1 MHRKRTQTQD
11 RFMKTKKLVLL
22 LPLVC
27 LLGCYAGSVKPLLNR
42 PEFKA
47 ENEPIRTLRIL
58 LITDDSYRKDE
69 IEKFVSKCSRLVEMQ
84 VGIRLEILDG
94 YQIKWEDE
102 LEDIIKMEIRIAG
115 DTWSKRD
122 QFDIALTFVNF
133 VHNIAGGKLPLGAT
147 DTFFWRYLFVKELDP
162 YILLHELFHAF
173 LLQKGH
179 SKDWVMRAGRP
190 AYGNEW
196 YWLTPEDRKEVLRNK
211 WRDFNV
217 MPATEQEEEMKSK
230 ESWFY
235 YNIGSAYLQKREFDQ
250 AILLFNKSLE
260 INPKYAAAYE
270 TRGIIYSRREQ
281 FDQAIADFNKAL
293 EIDPKYVEAYMSRG
307 RAYYFKGEY
316 DKSWEDIKK
325 AQDLGY
331 KIPAEF
337 LDDLRRASGKN
348 K

>member
-1 MHRKRTQTQD
+1 
-11 RFMKTKKLVLL
+11 MKAKKLVLL

-27 LLGCYAGSVKPLLNR
+27 LIGCYSGSVKPLLNR

-47 ENEPIRTLRIL
+47 ENQPIRTLRIL
-58 LITDDSYRKDE
+58 LITDDAYRKDE

-84 VGIRLEILDG
+84 VGIRFEIVDG

-102 LEDIIKMEIRIAG
+102 LDDIIKMEIRIAA

-133 VHNIAGGKLPLGAT
+133 VHSIKGGKLPLGAT

-173 LLQKGH
+173 LLEKGH
-179 SKDWVMRAGRP
+179 SKDWVMRGARLP
-190 AYGNEW
+190 YGNEW
-196 YWLTPEDRKEVLRNK
+196 YWLTPEDRKKVLRNK

-217 MPATEQEEEMKSK
+217 MPATEQEEEKLK

-235 YNIGSAYLQKREFDQ
+235 YKLGSAYLQSREFDQ

-260 INPKYAAAYE
+260 INPEYAE
-270 TRGIIYSRREQ
+270 T
-281 FDQAIADFNKAL
+281 
-293 EIDPKYVEAYMSRG
+293 YMSRG
-307 RAYYFKGEY
+307 KGYYFRGEY
-316 DKSWEDIKK
+316 NKSWEDIKK

-337 LDDLRRASGKN
+337 LDDLRRASGAN
-348 K
+348 S

>member
-1 MHRKRTQTQD
+1 
-11 RFMKTKKLVLL
+11 MKAKKLVLL

-27 LLGCYAGSVKPLLNR
+27 LISCYSGSVKPLLNR

-47 ENEPIRTLRIL
+47 ENEPIRTLKIL
-58 LITDDSYRKDE
+58 LITDDAYRKDE

-84 VGIRLEILDG
+84 VGIRFEIVDG

-102 LEDIIKMEIRIAG
+102 LDDIIKMEIRIAA

-133 VHNIAGGKLPLGAT
+133 VHSIKGGKLPLGAT

-173 LLQKGH
+173 LLEKGH
-179 SKDWVMRAGRP
+179 SKDWVMRGTRLP
-190 AYGNEW
+190 YGNEW
-196 YWLTPEDRKEVLRNK
+196 YWLTPEDRKKVLRNK

-217 MPATEQEEEMKSK
+217 MPATEQEEEKKSK

-235 YNIGSAYLQKREFDQ
+235 YKMGSAYLQKKEFEQ
-250 AILLFNKSLE
+250 AILLLNKSLE
-260 INPKYAAAYE
+260 INPKYA
-270 TRGIIYSRREQ
+270 
-281 FDQAIADFNKAL
+281 
-293 EIDPKYVEAYMSRG
+293 EAYMSRG
-307 RAYYFKGEY
+307 RGYYFRGEY
-316 DKSWEDIKK
+316 NKSWEDIKK

-337 LDDLRRASGKN
+337 LDDLRRTSGASN
-348 K
+348 

>member
-1 MHRKRTQTQD
+1 
-11 RFMKTKKLVLL
+11 MKTLVLL

-27 LLGCYAGSVKPLLNR
+27 VLGCYGGSVKPLLNR

-47 ENEPIRTLRIL
+47 ENEPIRTLRIFV
-58 LITDDSYRKDE
+58 ITDDSYRKEE
-69 IEKFVSKCSRLVEMQ
+69 IEKFVSKCSGLVELQ
-84 VGIRLEILDG
+84 VGMRLEIVEW

-102 LEDIIKMEIRIAG
+102 LDDIIKTEIRIAR

-122 QFDIALTFVNF
+122 KFDIALTFVHF
-133 VHNIAGGKLPLGAT
+133 VRNIAGGKLPLGAT
-147 DTFFWRYLFVKELDP
+147 DTYFWRYLFVRELDP

-173 LLQKGH
+173 LLHRGH
-179 SKDWVMRAGRP
+179 SGEWVMRGGRP

-196 YWLTPEDRKEVLRNK
+196 YWLTPEDRKGVLRNK

-217 MPATEQEEEMKSK
+217 MPATEREGERKST

-235 YNIGSAYLQKREFDQ
+235 YKVGVAFLQRRQFDQ
-250 AILLFNKSLE
+250 AILLLNKSLE
-260 INPKYAAAYE
+260 TNPKYAAAYE
-270 TRGIIYSRREQ
+270 TRGVICSHREQ
-281 FDQAIADFNKAL
+281 YDQAISDFSEAL
-293 EIDPKYVEAYMSRG
+293 KIDPSFAEAYFSRG
-307 RAYYFKGEY
+307 RAYYFKEEY

-331 KIPAEF
+331 KIPSEF
-337 LDDLRRASGKN
+337 FDDLRKASGKN

>member
-1 MHRKRTQTQD
+1 
-11 RFMKTKKLVLL
+11 MKTKKLVLL

-27 LLGCYAGSVKPLLNR
+27 LLGCYAGSVKPLLSR

-47 ENEPIRTLRIL
+47 ENEPIRNLRIL
-58 LITDDSYRKDE
+58 LITDNSYRKDE
-69 IEKFVSKCSRLVEMQ
+69 IEQFVLKCSRLVEMQ
-84 VGIRLEILDG
+84 VGIRLEILDW

-102 LEDIIKMEIRIAG
+102 LDDIIKMEIRIAG

-122 QFDIALTFVNF
+122 KFDIALTFVHF
-133 VHNIAGGKLPLGAT
+133 VHSIEGGKLPLGAT
-147 DTFFWRYLFVKELDP
+147 DTFFWRYIFVKELDP

-173 LLQKGH
+173 LLHRGH
-179 SKDWVMRAGRP
+179 SKDWVMRGARP
-190 AYGNEW
+190 PYGNEW
-196 YWLTPEDRKEVLRNK
+196 YWLTPEDRKGVLRNK

-250 AILLFNKSLE
+250 AILLFNKSLK
-260 INPKYAAAYE
+260 INPKYA
-270 TRGIIYSRREQ
+270 
-281 FDQAIADFNKAL
+281 
-293 EIDPKYVEAYMSRG
+293 EAYMSRG
-307 RAYYFKGEY
+307 RGYYFKGEY

-337 LDDLRRASGKN
+337 LDDLRRASGRDK
-348 K
+348 

>member
-22 LPLVC
+22 LPLIC
-27 LLGCYAGSVKPLLNR
+27 LLGCYAGSVKPLLSR

-84 VGIRLEILDG
+84 VGMRLEIVDG
-94 YQIKWEDE
+94 YEIKWEDE
-102 LEDIIKMEIRIAG
+102 LDDIMKMEIRIAT

-122 QFDIALTFVNF
+122 QFDIALTFVYF

-147 DTFFWRYLFVKELDP
+147 DTFFWRYLFVRELDP
-162 YILLHELFHAF
+162 FILLHELFHAF
-173 LLQKGH
+173 LLEKSH
-179 SKDWVMRAGRP
+179 SKDWVMRGARP
-190 AYGNEW
+190 PYGSEW
-196 YWLTPEDRKEVLRNK
+196 YWLAPEDRKKVLRNK

-217 MPATEQEEEMKSK
+217 MPATGQEEEKKSR

-235 YNIGSAYLQKREFDQ
+235 YKMGSASLQKREFDQ
-250 AILLFNKSLE
+250 AISLFNKSLDT
-260 INPKYAAAYE
+260 NPEYA
-270 TRGIIYSRREQ
+270 
-281 FDQAIADFNKAL
+281 
-293 EIDPKYVEAYMSRG
+293 EAYMSRG
-307 RAYYFKGEY
+307 RGYYFRGEF

-337 LDDLRRASGKN
+337 LNDLRRASGRN
-348 K
+348 Q